1 MTLAPEAPRQTNA
14 GAAVEARTRRGSLF
28 ARAVEPIRAL
38 LETRAIWPLLAAVC
52 LFAAVAL
59 PWVRIP
65 LIGATGALGLPLDL
79 GWGFHIRIL
88 SYGLLCLLAAAVCG
102 AAGAL
107 ALLPGVSARARALGR
122 LLSLRS
128 PLLVT
133 LGALAFAITALY
145 VFQTL
150 LADFRLIGV
159 WADQE
164 NQSLLIRYHL
174 GYSLPR
180 QLRALQPF
188 QMETATVTD
197 RLLLLVQ
204 VSTIG
209 MLLPAL
215 AGLLCLYGAWLAR
228 GDAATEPLSSV
239 EMKAT
244 RRVRRLM
251 LVAAVAVGV
260 IILARAPAALA
271 FEKLGQDAV
280 TGGDYDAAFA
290 RFDWAERLNPTLDAF
305 ATFRAQRGE
314 AQYVMGARTSV
325 DASLYLA
332 GQYRIQH
339 SYLLAWGADFPLSQA
354 HPDDA
359 VIQQDTLL
367 TLERIIESSTNV
379 GLTPVDDEAAFRN
392 PTVILKTEQV
402 DASMP
407 WLDALLRIDPA
418 NVYARYLRGRTLYT
432 LHAYELAGQDFQ
444 AILAV
449 SHDAYARS
457 AAYTYE
463 ALCRGGLGDYASE
476 RVLLQQAVELDD
488 GYYNTTA
495 RQAASGLH

>member
-1 MTLAPEAPRQTNA
+1 MALAPEAIRWVEA
-14 GAAVEARTRRGSLF
+14 GAVVEGRTRRGSLF
-28 ARAVEPIRAL
+28 VRAVEPLRAL
-38 LETRAIWPLLAAVC
+38 LETRAIWPLLAAAC
-52 LFAAVAL
+52 LIAAVAL

-65 LIGATGALGLPLDL
+65 LIGATGALGLPLEL
-79 GWGFHIRIL
+79 GWGIHASVL
-88 SYGLLCLLAAAVCG
+88 SYGLLCLLIAAVCCAMG
-102 AAGAL
+102 ML
-107 ALLPGVSARARALGR
+107 ALLPRASGRALGR
-122 LLSLRS
+122 PLPLRS
-128 PLLVT
+128 PLLIM
-133 LGALAFAITALY
+133 LGALALAIMALY
-145 VFQTL
+145 VFQAL
-150 LADFRLIGV
+150 LADFRLVGV

-180 QLRALQPF
+180 QLRTLQPF
-188 QMETATVTD
+188 QVQTATVTD

-209 MLLPAL
+209 ILLPAL

-228 GDAATEPLSSV
+228 SDAGAEPRSSV
-239 EMKAT
+239 ETERT
-244 RRVRRLM
+244 RRLRRIT

-260 IILARAPAALA
+260 IILARPPAALA
-271 FEKLGQDAV
+271 AEKLGQDAV
-280 TGGDYDAAFA
+280 TGGDYAAAFD
-290 RFDWAERLNPTLDAF
+290 RFDWAERLNPTLTAF

-314 AQYVMGARTSV
+314 AQYVVGARTSE

-332 GQYRIQH
+332 GQYRTQR
-339 SYLLAWGADFPLSQA
+339 SYLLAWGADFPLLQA
-354 HPDDA
+354 HPDDP
-359 VIQQDTLL
+359 VVRQDTLL

-402 DASMP
+402 DSSMP
-407 WLDALLRIDPA
+407 WLDALLRIEPS
-418 NVYARYLRGRTLYT
+418 NVYARYLRGRTLYA

-457 AAYTYE
+457 AAYTYV
-463 ALCRGGLGDYASE
+463 ALCRGGLGDYAAE

>member
-1 MTLAPEAPRQTNA
+1 MTLAPEALRQANA
-14 GAAVEARTRRGSLF
+14 GAAVETRTRRGSRF
-28 ARAVEPIRAL
+28 ARAVETIRAL
-38 LETRAIWPLLAAVC
+38 LETRAVWPLLAAAC
-52 LFAAVAL
+52 LIAAVAL

-65 LIGATGALGLPLDL
+65 LIGAMGALGLPLEL
-79 GWGFHIRIL
+79 GWGIHTSVL
-88 SYGLLCLLAAAVCG
+88 SYGLLCLLVAAVCG
-102 AAGAL
+102 AAGLL
-107 ALLPGVSARARALGR
+107 ALLPRASVRALGR
-122 LLSLRS
+122 PLSLRV

-133 LGALAFAITALY
+133 LGALALAITALY

-174 GYSLPR
+174 GYALPR

-188 QMETATVTD
+188 QVETATVTD

-209 MLLPAL
+209 ILLPAL

-228 GDAATEPLSSV
+228 GDAATEPLSSL
-239 EMKAT
+239 ETERA
-244 RRVRRLM
+244 RGVRLLM
-251 LVAAVAVGV
+251 LGAAVAVGV

-271 FEKLGQDAV
+271 AEKLGQDAV
-280 TGGDYDAAFA
+280 TGGDYAAAFA
-290 RFDWAERLNPTLDAF
+290 RFDWAERLNPNLTAF
-305 ATFRAQRGE
+305 ATFRTQRGE
-314 AQYVMGARTSV
+314 AQYVLGARTSE

-332 GQYRIQH
+332 GQYRTQR
-339 SYLLAWGADFPLSQA
+339 SYLLAWGADFPLLQA

-359 VIQQDTLL
+359 VVRQDTLL

-379 GLTPVDDEAAFRN
+379 GLTPVDDEAAFHN
-392 PTVILKTEQV
+392 PTVILKTEEV
-402 DASMP
+402 DSSMP
-407 WLDALLRIDPA
+407 WLDALLRIDPS
-418 NVYARYLRGRTLYT
+418 NVYARYLRGRTLFT

-463 ALCRGGLGDYASE
+463 ALCRAGLGDYAAE
-476 RVLLQQAVELDD
+476 RELLQQAVELDD

>member
-1 MTLAPEAPRQTNA
+1 MTLAHEALQRADA
-14 GAAVEARTRRGSLF
+14 GAAIEMRTRRGDLF
-28 ARAVEPIRAL
+28 ARAVEPMRAL
-38 LETRAIWPLLAAVC
+38 LESRAIWPLLAAAC
-52 LFAAVAL
+52 LIAAVAL
-59 PWVRIP
+59 PGVRIP
-65 LIGATGALGLPLDL
+65 LIGATGALGLPLEL
-79 GWGFHIRIL
+79 GWGIHASIL
-88 SYGLLCLLAAAVCG
+88 SYGLLCLLVAAVCC
-102 AAGAL
+102 AAGART
-107 ALLPGVSARARALGR
+107 LLPGVSARALGR
-122 LLSLRS
+122 PLSSLRA

-133 LGALAFAITALY
+133 LGALALAITALY
-145 VFQTL
+145 VFQAL

-180 QLRALQPF
+180 QLRTLQPF
-188 QMETATVTD
+188 QVQTATVTD

-209 MLLPAL
+209 ILLPAL

-228 GDAATEPLSSV
+228 SDTIAEPLSPV
-239 EMKAT
+239 DMERA

-251 LVAAVAVGV
+251 LGAVVAVGV
-260 IILARAPAALA
+260 IMLARAPVGLA

-280 TGGDYDAAFA
+280 TGGDYATAFD
-290 RFDWAERLNPTLDAF
+290 RFDWAERLNPNMAAF
-305 ATFRAQRGE
+305 ATFRTQRGE
-314 AQYVMGARTSV
+314 AQYVMGARTSE

-332 GQYRIQH
+332 GQYRTQR
-339 SYLLAWGADFPLSQA
+339 SYLLAWGADFPLLQA

-359 VIQQDTLL
+359 VVRQDTLL

-392 PTVILKTEQV
+392 PTVILKTDEV
-402 DASMP
+402 DSSMP
-407 WLDALLRIDPA
+407 WLDALLRIDPS
-418 NVYARYLRGRTLYT
+418 NVYARYLRGRTLFT

-457 AAYTYE
+457 AAYTYV
-463 ALCRGGLGDYASE
+463 ALCRAGLGDYAAE